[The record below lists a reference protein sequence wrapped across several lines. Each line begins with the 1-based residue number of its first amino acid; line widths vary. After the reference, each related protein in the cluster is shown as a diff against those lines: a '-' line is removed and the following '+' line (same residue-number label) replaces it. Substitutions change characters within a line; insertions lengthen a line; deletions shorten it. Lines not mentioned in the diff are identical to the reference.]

1 MEHQIQE
8 IKELREKVEIQSQDI
23 SGLEKERIEL
33 SMDNDRKDSSIV
45 TLETTV
51 KDLKERLLNDSSS
64 LQQLKLD
71 HVKLDQKSVGLQNTI
86 EQLHREIQQITDR
99 LSQ

>member
-1 MEHQIQE
+1 VEHQIQE